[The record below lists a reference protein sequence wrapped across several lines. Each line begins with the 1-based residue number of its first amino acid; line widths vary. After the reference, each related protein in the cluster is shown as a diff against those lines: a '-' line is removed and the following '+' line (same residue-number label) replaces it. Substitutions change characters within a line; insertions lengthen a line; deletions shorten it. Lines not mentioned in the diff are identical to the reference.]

1 MTTVEQVLDWFANLG
16 PWGWVGVVVAV
27 LLLYFVLRNLP
38 DLFRY
43 MRIRAM

>member
-1 MTTVEQVLDWFANLG
+1 MTVDQISDWFANLS
-16 PWGWVGVVVAV
+16 PWGWVGLVVAV
-27 LLLYFVLRNLP
+27 LFLLFCLRNLP